1 MAIYK
6 RGDTYH
12 IDFTVGG
19 KRTRLS
25 AETSVRK
32 DAQAFHDRLK
42 AQAYQQLKLG
52 EKPRRTFEEA
62 AVRWLEEKAHKKSL
76 SDDKDKIVFFKKHLA
91 GKFLDEITRDLV
103 CEMVSQFKTPAT
115 KNRHVALI
123 RAILRRA
130 RDEWEWIDR
139 APSFQTYAEP
149 KGRLDFMTQAEFKAL
164 AAALPEPY
172 RAAAIVAV
180 STGLRRANVFGLR
193 WDKVDLEKGITWVEA
208 GHAKG
213 GKSIPV
219 PLNEDALA
227 AIRLQIDKDP
237 TFVFTGLLRC
247 PTPIWRRALKEAK
260 LDGSWVWHHLRHT
273 WASWHAMAGT
283 PLHVIQTM
291 GGWSTPHMLQRYA
304 HLSQDHLIEEAKR
317 IAINVEPALKVA

>member
-6 RGDTYH
+6 RGDTWH
-12 IDFTVGG
+12 VDFTVGG

-25 AETSVRK
+25 AETPNRK

-76 SDDKDKIVFFKKHLA
+76 SDDKDKIKFFRQHLA
-91 GKFLDEITRDLV
+91 GKFLDEITRDLIGDIL
-103 CEMVSQFKTPAT
+103 SQFKTPAT

-123 RAILRRA
+123 RGILRRA

-149 KGRLDFMTQAEFKAL
+149 KGRLDFMTREEFKAL
-164 AAALPEPY
+164 AEALPEPY
-172 RAAAIVAV
+172 RSAAIVAV

-193 WDKVDLEKGITWVEA
+193 WDKVDLTKGITWVEA
-208 GHAKG
+208 NHAKG

-219 PLNEDALA
+219 PLNDDAQT
-227 AIRLQIDKDP
+227 AIRLQRGKDDE
-237 TFVFTGLLRC
+237 FVFNVARC
-247 PTPIWRRALKEAK
+247 PTPVWRRALKEAG

-283 PLHVIQTM
+283 PLHAIQTL

-304 HLSQDHLIEEAKR
+304 HLSQDHLIDEARR
-317 IAINVEPALKVA
+317 ISIDLPPALKVA